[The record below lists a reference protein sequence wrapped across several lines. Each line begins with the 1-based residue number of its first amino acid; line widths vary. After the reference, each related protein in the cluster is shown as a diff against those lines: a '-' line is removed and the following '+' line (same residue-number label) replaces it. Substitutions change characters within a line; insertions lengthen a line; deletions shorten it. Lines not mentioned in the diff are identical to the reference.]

1 MSSKV
6 EALLAELGLPHAVLR
21 PNLFMDEV
29 TMGDSEITLAVF
41 NVQSKL
47 RKGQLIG
54 A

>member
-29 TMGDSEITLAVF
+29 TMGGFLGLPSASTL
-41 NVQSKL
+41 
-47 RKGQLIG
+47 
-54 A
+54 